1 MVELQGHATTTIN
14 GAFKIKKS
22 LKELILF
29 VYDRSVFNT
38 NDKKRKIL

>member
-14 GAFKIKKS
+14 EAFKIKKS

-29 VYDRSVFNT
+29 VYDRNVF